1 MIELLGVFYAIVG
14 TTGYGMFIYHNTGD
28 RKH

>member
-14 TTGYGMFIYHNTGD
+14 ATGYGMFIYHNTGD

>member
-1 MIELLGVFYAIVG
+1 MIEFLGVFYAIVG
-14 TTGYGMFIYHNTGD
+14 VAGYGMYFYHNTGD